1 MSIKSRYVLRF
12 KVDALDVL
20 GQGPG
25 GAEELSALA
34 AAVIPLPFVDGLN
47 VGEEGVLL
55 REQLLAD
62 VTLEAPDVLVN
73 GCDVLLL
80 QK

>member
-1 MSIKSRYVLRF
+1 M
-12 KVDALDVL
+12 DALDVL

-25 GAEELSALA
+25 SAEEFSTLVT
-34 AAVIPLPFVDGLN
+34 AVISLPLVDGLN

-62 VTLEAPDVLVN
+62 VTLEAPDALVHRR
-73 GCDVLLL
+73 DVLLL
-80 QK
+80 

>member
-1 MSIKSRYVLRF
+1 MKSRYVLRL
-12 KVDALDVL
+12 KVDVLNVL

-25 GAEELSALA
+25 GAKELFTLV
-34 AAVIPLPFVDGLN
+34 AAVIPLPLVDGLD

-62 VTLEAPDVLVN
+62 VTLEAPDVLVH
-73 GCDVLLL
+73 GRDVLFL
-80 QK
+80 